1 MWTKTNGRT
10 LMQFKKI
17 KFSWEET
24 RFNLCLKVITLIRIV
39 QAASQMDLLLIIMAL
54 QSLVPIRIREV
65 TYKIAQAK
73 IWLMK
78 KILIYHKKMLMSMWM
93 PIEWIKPLKIHC
105 NVLENEKDIRFLY
118 SLEYSLLTIRDFSL
132 IINKIINY
140 FNNYI

>member
-1 MWTKTNGRT
+1 MWTKMNGRT
-10 LMQFKKI
+10 LMQSKKT

-24 RFNLCLKVITLIRIV
+24 QSNLCSKVITLIKIA
-39 QAASQMDLLLIIMAL
+39 QAASQMDLLLITMVL

-65 TYKIAQAK
+65 TYKIAQAR

-78 KILIYHKKMLMSMWM
+78 KILIYHKKMLTSMW
-93 PIEWIKPLKIHC
+93 ISIDWVKLLKIHC
-105 NVLENEKDIRFLY
+105 NVLENDKDIRFLY
-118 SLEYSLLTIRDFSL
+118 SLEYWLLTIRDFSL